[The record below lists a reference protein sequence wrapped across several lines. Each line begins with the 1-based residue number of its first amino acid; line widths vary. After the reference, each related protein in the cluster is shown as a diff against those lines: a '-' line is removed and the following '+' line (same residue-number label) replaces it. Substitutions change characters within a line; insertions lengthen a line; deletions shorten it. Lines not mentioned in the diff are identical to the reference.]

1 MPLCRAAW
9 SKLQPFLSGRI
20 AERLDPA
27 VVGEASPVEH
37 DPADTGLLA
46 PGGDELA
53 HLGGQGRR
61 QGTLTQAGL
70 LRRGGS
76 QGAARIVVDDLGIDV
91 AVGPEH
97 RQPGPLGAAP
107 YLAAHAEVPALP
119 SPQFDRAHRPDPPA
133 LP

>member
-53 HLGGQGRR
+53 HLGGHGRR
-61 QGTLTQAGL
+61 QGTLTPTGL
-70 LRRGGS
+70 LPCPPCGGPS
-76 QGAARIVVDDLGIDV
+76 RPRSGCPCPYRAPADGSAESRT
-91 AVGPEH
+91 P
-97 RQPGPLGAAP
+97 PGPPAP
-107 YLAAHAEVPALP
+107 GRCPAP
-119 SPQFDRAHRPDPPA
+119 GCG
-133 LP
+133 